1 MTVSHTF
8 DFSITYSF
16 RDEDADILE
25 EMKRRYATGRIHDQ
39 VAGNAFLLS
48 GIDKCVSK
56 RPHRIVADRMGL
68 DLTDGKTV
76 DHIDN
81 NPANN
86 VRENLRSA
94 TRKQQIS
101 NRRKRSHLTSRFLG
115 VSRKNHKQKY
125 DYWAVQINTGK
136 SKVYKSNSKWTE
148 EDAARYYDAK
158 VIELGLDRPL
168 NFPEEHQ
175 HERDTK
181 SVHKQLEPSI
191 SSRRP
196 SAALSVQPGLG
207 D

>member
-8 DFSITYSF
+8 DFSITYTF
-16 RDEDADILE
+16 GDEDADILE

-39 VAGNAFLLS
+39 VAGSAFLLN
-48 GIDKCVSK
+48 GIDKCASQ

-86 VRENLRSA
+86 VRKNLRSA
-94 TRKQQIS
+94 TRKQQVA
-101 NRRKRSHLTSRFLG
+101 NRRKRSHLTSKFFG
-115 VSRKNHKQKY
+115 VSRKNYVHKY
-125 DYWAVQINTGK
+125 DYWTVQINAGK

-168 NFPEEHQ
+168 NFPEEHI
-175 HERDTK
+175 HERNKTG
-181 SVHKQLEPSI
+181 SRKQLEPTI
-191 SSRRP
+191 SRGRSSTVLGVR
-196 SAALSVQPGLG
+196 PGLG